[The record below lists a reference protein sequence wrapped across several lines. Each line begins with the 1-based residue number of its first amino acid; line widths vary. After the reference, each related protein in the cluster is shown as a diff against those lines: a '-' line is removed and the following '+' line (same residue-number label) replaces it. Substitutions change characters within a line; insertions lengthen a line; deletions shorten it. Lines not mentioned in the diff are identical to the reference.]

1 MVDHRIKVDW
11 TPALRAEALK
21 RWEEGQTATDIAATI
36 PGATRSGILGLVKR
50 AGKKRKDAG
59 ACRVAAA
66 KVSKAKPAPKVK
78 APPAPKPEPVKK
90 ARLPASGWNNAG
102 TPIPG
107 HIPPQPPAPPPLRLT
122 LMELEIR
129 CCRWPVS
136 DQAPWFYCGH
146 EVAGENSIVTPY
158 CPHHTRAKGAKDNPN
173 KPRTTAQLT
182 RDLRAFL

>member
-11 TPALRAEALK
+11 TPALRAKALK

-90 ARLPASGWNNAG
+90 ARLPASGWHNSG
-102 TPIPG
+102 VPIPG
-107 HIPPQPPAPPPLRLT
+107 HIPPQPPAPEPLRVT
-122 LMELEIR
+122 LMELDGR
-129 CCRWPVS
+129 SCRWPVT
-136 DQAPWFYCGH
+136 DRAPWRYCGH
-146 EVAGENSIVTPY
+146 GVVGENSVSTPY
-158 CPHHTRAKGAKDNPN
+158 CAHHARAALPKDNPK
-173 KPRTTAQLT
+173 KPRTVKQLE
-182 RDLRAFL
+182 RSVRHYL